1 MNTPEDAAT
10 AAARAN
16 VTGLANDAARAVQ
29 EAEEP
34 SAALRELKTL
44 DREAQL
50 LEHTAALLSWDQET
64 GMPDRAVEE
73 RSEQLALLQSLVHRR
88 NTAPRVGELLE
99 RLKPVATPGFAGAV
113 TDEPV
118 GAPADTPTDTPT
130 DAAFLREKRRQYEKS
145 TRLPDRLV
153 RELAETASRG
163 QNAWVHARRNND
175 FPAFSPWLEKLIELN
190 RETAEHLG
198 YQETPYDAL
207 LDQYEPYATTAEV
220 TRVFRDLREGLVP
233 LVQRIAA
240 AEQVDTAFLR
250 RSYPV
255 DRQLEY
261 SDRLMTVLGYDRDR
275 GRLDRSA
282 HPFTTRLG
290 NHDVRITTRFDEHAP
305 ESGIF
310 STIHETGH
318 ALYELGTGDELAGTL
333 LAEGTSLGIHESQSR
348 LWENMIGRSRQF
360 WVARLPEL
368 REFFPEQLHDVHVDR
383 FYRGIN
389 RVEPSLIRVEAD
401 EVTYSLHVI
410 LRFELEQALIAG
422 DLPVKDLPDAWRG
435 KMKALLGIEPDT
447 DAQGVLQDV
456 HWSMGAFGYF
466 PTYALGNLYAAQFLQ
481 VLEREIPD
489 MWDQVSAG
497 NTAPILAWLRE
508 RIHRYGKVKTA
519 AELVREITGGPM
531 APQAFLD
538 YLRGKYEAIYRG

>member
-1 MNTPEDAAT
+1 MSLPDDAAPEATPDTAT
-10 AAARAN
+10 AA
-16 VTGLANDAARAVQ
+16 LQ
-29 EAEEP
+29 E
-34 SAALRELKTL
+34 LQDL
-44 DREAQL
+44 DREARL
-50 LEHTAALLSWDQET
+50 LEHTAAVLSWDQET
-64 GMPDRAVEE
+64 GMPERAVEE
-73 RSEQLALLQSLVHRR
+73 RSRQLALLQSLVHQRD
-88 NTAPRVGELLE
+88 TAPRVGELLE
-99 RLKPVATPGFAGAV
+99 RLKPIPTPAKETSTATGSR
-113 TDEPV
+113 E
-118 GAPADTPTDTPT
+118 
-130 DAAFLREKRRQYEKS
+130 AAFLREKRRRYEKS

-163 QNAWVHARRNND
+163 QNAWVHARRDND
-175 FPAFSPWLEKLIELN
+175 FSAFRPWLEKLIDLN

-198 YQETPYDAL
+198 YEGTRYDAL

-220 TRVFRDLREGLVP
+220 TRVFQELREGLVP

-240 AEQVDTAFLR
+240 AEQVDNAFLR

-255 DRQLEY
+255 DKQFEF
-261 SDRLMTVLGYDRDR
+261 SDRLMTSLGYDRDR

-290 NHDVRITTRFDEHAP
+290 NDDVRITTRFDEHAP

-318 ALYELGTGDELAGTL
+318 ALYELGTGDDLAGTL

-360 WVARLPEL
+360 WTARLPAL
-368 REFFPEQLHDVHVDR
+368 RELFPEQLRDVDLDH

-410 LRFELEQALIAG
+410 LRFELEQALISG
-422 DLPVKDLPDAWRG
+422 DLPVADLPQAWRE

-447 DAQGVLQDV
+447 DARGVLQDV

-497 NTAPILAWLRE
+497 NTASVLSWLRE
-508 RIHRYGKVKTA
+508 RIHRHGKARSA

-531 APQAFLD
+531 TPGAFLD
-538 YLRGKYEAIYRG
+538 YLNRKYEAIYRG